1 MYGNYGDR
9 FVLAEGDEILERL
22 RLALG
27 REGMADLAAKTE
39 HAAVVPGAYEA
50 LVDALANGLAVTD
63 EEARSIIEMMRQVLQ
78 AEAPAAP
85 ADPQL
90 PVATKTSQRRDS
102 KGRRNH
108 KPYGFDQLEPE
119 LTGPR
124 RDSKGRRLDK
134 PNDPRRRA

>member
-9 FVLAEGDEILERL
+9 FVLAEGDEVLARL

-27 REGMADLAAKTE
+27 REGMADLAAKTAN
-39 HAAVVPGAYEA
+39 AAAVPGAYEA

-63 EEARSIIEMMRQVLQ
+63 EEARSIIEMMRQVLR

-90 PVATKTSQRRDS
+90 PVATKSERRRDN
-102 KGRRNH
+102 KGRRIH
-108 KPYGFDQLEPE
+108 KPHGLGDQPEPAGPTRDARGF
-119 LTGPR
+119 
-124 RDSKGRRLDK
+124 RLNK
-134 PNDPRRRA
+134 PNEARRP